1 MRGCIKAESLMSINK
16 NKHKA
21 RMLALRLRA
30 MGIKTGRQVFSFD
43 EMGVSFQ
50 APYAMDLREKGIIL
64 FGIADDG
71 KPGCYLTPM
80 AAAMNGQEIQQYIN
94 RIL

>member
-1 MRGCIKAESLMSINK
+1 MSLSK
-16 NKHKA
+16 NKLKA

-30 MGIKTGRQVFSFD
+30 MRIKTGRQVFSFE
-43 EMGVSFQ
+43 EMGVPFQ

-64 FGIADDG
+64 FGTADDG
-71 KPGCYLTPM
+71 KTGCYLTPM

-94 RIL
+94 QLL